1 MENQINNMQQNKE
14 LEENSIDI
22 RELLFVLVNRWWIF
36 LISVVV
42 CAVAAFL
49 FAKTQTPIYQESAMI
64 LIRDEKA
71 GGSSEFG
78 SSALFGDLGVFGKGL
93 VLENEIY
100 ILQSTPL
107 MSSVVE
113 KLNLQVSYQ
122 QNTTFRKKDLYG
134 ATPIHFTLLNKLG
147 QRNNLS
153 IVASVSILDSNTY
166 AYLLEIPSQKLELEG
181 VADFN
186 QIIALNDDNSFSIE
200 KTDLYTDEF
209 LNKEIK
215 ISVTPTDKRAKSL
228 LANLSVSRPDKVT
241 GILNLS
247 IKDSNPLRA
256 KRVLDTLIAVYNAD
270 AIADKNKIAQN
281 TEDFIINRIRLI
293 SGELEDV
300 DERVASLKQSTQVTD
315 YAVASNLA
323 LTSGLKYTEEVL
335 AVETELSMVKY
346 MKRYLEDPAKKDDL
360 IPANVGIADAGVQ
373 SLITNYN
380 TQKLEYDKIL
390 NNSGANNPTTKNLY
404 RALEATREAVVRSV
418 DNLLETVKI
427 KRNSLLQQE
436 KLSQSKISNMPT
448 QEKEVTDVL
457 RQQKIKESLYLYL
470 LNKREENALTLAVTE
485 SNAKIVE
492 SANGTGVP
500 IVPRTMI
507 YVLVGVVLGIV
518 IPFVYIFLWEF
529 FNTKVRSRV
538 DVEKAIN
545 VPVIGEIPEKPKGRE
560 NDDIVVFENGNDSLT
575 EAFRM
580 LHSNIHFFMNE
591 PSQKVIQLIS
601 TVPGEGKSY
610 SALNFSLSLA
620 FLGKKTIVVD
630 LDLRK
635 RSLSK
640 MMAPRERNGVMQYFI
655 GKEDNISNIISHSTI
670 SPNLDYIVCE
680 KTPPNPTQ
688 LLLTDKYEKLI
699 EYLKRHYDYV
709 IIDSTPAQ
717 FVADAVIINKCADMS
732 LYVARIGVLDKRYL
746 PNIQE
751 LADSNKFKNM
761 AMLLIAVPMGKKI
774 YGYRYGYAYSYGY
787 GYGYGYGEESEA

>member
-1 MENQINNMQQNKE
+1 MENQVSNIQQNKE

-22 RELLFVLVNRWWIF
+22 RELLFMVINRWWVF
-36 LISVVV
+36 LISVVI
-42 CAVAAFL
+42 CAGAAFL
-49 FAKTQTPIYQESAMI
+49 FAKTQTPIYQENAMI

-134 ATPIHFTLLNKLG
+134 SSPIHFTLLNKLG

-153 IVASVSILDSNTY
+153 IVASIKILDSNTY
-166 AYLLEIPSQKLELEG
+166 AYVLEIPAQEVEMEG
-181 VADFN
+181 TADFN

-200 KTDLYTDEF
+200 KTELYSDDF

-228 LANLSVSRPDKVT
+228 LANLSVTRPDKVT

-247 IKDSNPLRA
+247 IKDSNPVRA
-256 KRVLDTLIAVYNAD
+256 RRVLDTLIAVYNDD

-335 AVETELSMVKY
+335 AVETELSMVNY
-346 MKRYLEDPAKKDDL
+346 MKQYLEDPAKKDDL

-404 RALEATREAVVRSV
+404 HALEATREAVVRSV

-500 IVPRTMI
+500 IAPRTMM
-507 YVLVGVVLGIV
+507 YVLVGIVLGIAV
-518 IPFVYIFLWEF
+518 PFIYIFLWEF

-538 DVEKAIN
+538 DIEKVIDA
-545 VPVIGEIPEKPKGRE
+545 PVIGEIPEKPKGRE
-560 NDDIVVFENGNDSLT
+560 DDDIVVSENGNDALT

-580 LHSNIHFFMNE
+580 LHSNIQFFLHE

-640 MMAPRERNGVMQYFI
+640 MMAPRERNGILQYLI
-655 GKEDNISNIISHSTI
+655 GKEDDISKIISHSTI
-670 SPNLDYIVCE
+670 SPNLHYIVCE
-680 KTPPNPTQ
+680 KTPPNATQ
-688 LLLTDKYEKLI
+688 LLLTEKYEKLI
-699 EYLKRHYDYV
+699 DYLRQHYDYV
-709 IIDSTPAQ
+709 IVDSTPAQ

-732 LYVARIGVLDKRYL
+732 LYVARVGILDKRYL

-761 AMLLIAVPMGKKI
+761 AMLLIAVPMGKKA

-787 GYGYGYGEESEA
+787 GYGYGEESEA

>member
-1 MENQINNMQQNKE
+1 MENQVSNIQQNKE

-22 RELLFVLVNRWWIF
+22 RELLFMVINRWWVF
-36 LISVVV
+36 LISVVI
-42 CAVAAFL
+42 CAGAAFL
-49 FAKTQTPIYQESAMI
+49 FAKTQTPIYQENAMI

-134 ATPIHFTLLNKLG
+134 SSPIHFTLLNKLG

-153 IVASVSILDSNTY
+153 IVASIKILDSNTY
-166 AYLLEIPSQKLELEG
+166 AYVLEIPAQEVEMEG
-181 VADFN
+181 TADFN

-200 KTDLYTDEF
+200 KTELYSDDF

-228 LANLSVSRPDKVT
+228 LANLSVTRPDKVT

-247 IKDSNPLRA
+247 IKDSNPVRA
-256 KRVLDTLIAVYNAD
+256 RRVLDTLIAVYNDD

-335 AVETELSMVKY
+335 AVETELSMVNY
-346 MKRYLEDPAKKDDL
+346 MKQYLEDPAKKDDL

-500 IVPRTMI
+500 IAPRTMM
-507 YVLVGVVLGIV
+507 YVLVGIVLGIAV
-518 IPFVYIFLWEF
+518 PFIYIFLWEF

-538 DVEKAIN
+538 DIEKVIVD

-560 NDDIVVFENGNDSLT
+560 DDDIVVSENGNDALT

-580 LHSNIHFFMNE
+580 LHSNIQFFLHE

-640 MMAPRERNGVMQYFI
+640 MMAPRERNGILQYLI
-655 GKEDNISNIISHSTI
+655 GKEDDISKIISHSTI
-670 SPNLDYIVCE
+670 SPNLHYIVCE
-680 KTPPNPTQ
+680 KTPPNATQ
-688 LLLTDKYEKLI
+688 LLLTEKYEKLI
-699 EYLKRHYDYV
+699 DYLRQHYDYV
-709 IIDSTPAQ
+709 IVDSTPAQ

-732 LYVARIGVLDKRYL
+732 LYVARVGILDKRYL

-761 AMLLIAVPMGKKI
+761 AMLLIAVPMGKKA

-787 GYGYGYGEESEA
+787 GYGYGEESEA